1 MPPYDKPHVN
11 ISELGQGRNY
21 TSDNSRVRARVIQ
34 RIRDEHGPRIAKEYR
49 TAFDAAIEQRPA
61 AIEGLD
67 NPEFVALRFEIP
79 AQAPPAQLERTSE
92 KTRQA
97 AVSIQDNGAQGVVL
111 LIPDNKRE
119 VLDRLL
125 EEYISSPTQDEDGN
139 PKNPK
144 NNARISQIDAIR
156 AAEFRDFWKDDPEQ
170 LPADAEHEMWWGL
183 WCYKDRVDIV
193 VETATRLGARVS
205 EPDNH
210 LVFPDVK
217 VVQVYASK
225 FIVEILAFGTFGV
238 EEIRLASDNPIVFL
252 RDLEEDSLDWVNDL
266 AERIEWPPLDAP
278 AICILDT
285 GVNRGHPLLEPIL
298 APEHMGALSTVWGV
312 DDHDGHGTGM
322 AGLAGHGDLTAQL
335 ADTHHRS
342 LNHRLESVKIM
353 PPNGFEPNEL
363 AVYGALTQSAIS
375 IAEINNPTAPSRVF
389 CLAITNRDKSG
400 AVTSTWSAAIDQASA
415 GAMPGDD
422 DEDPLR
428 RLIIVSTGN
437 VHDEQALDALE
448 EPDAFPAQDP
458 SQAWNALTVGG
469 FTDKTT
475 IYDTGYEHWSA
486 CARPGELSPYSCSS
500 FLWQE
505 RKSPSKPDVVFE
517 AGNRAVNQLGTETM
531 AGLPSLSLLS
541 TGHEVDDYPFD
552 LMWATSAATA
562 QASRMAAKISASNTD
577 YWPETVRALMVH
589 SADWTEPMKQSFGN
603 HHRSGDRV
611 DLVRRFGFGVPNL
624 NRALAS
630 AENDLALISQ
640 RYIQPFY
647 KDGSV
652 KLNEAHVYPLPWPTT
667 TLQDLGE
674 TPVRLKVT
682 LSYFVEPNP
691 SFSSEI
697 DPNRYQ
703 SFGLRFDL
711 KRELETK
718 QVFLKRRNVRERLD
732 GERAP
737 ATQADSG
744 WLLGDSKVVSGS
756 LLCDVWEGTAA
767 QLATRDHLWVYP
779 VNGWWR
785 ERKSLEKFSHK
796 ARYALVITLDAPE
809 IEIDLHTEISA
820 MVEPLIGIEIS

>member
-1 MPPYDKPHVN
+1 VPPYDKAHVN
-11 ISELGQGRNY
+11 ISDLGQGRDY

-34 RIRDEHGPRIAKEYR
+34 RIRDEHGPRIAAEYR
-49 TAFDAAIEQRPA
+49 EAFDTALENRPEAID
-61 AIEGLD
+61 GLEA
-67 NPEFVALRFEIP
+67 PEFVALRFEIP
-79 AQAPPAQLERTSE
+79 AQAPPAQLERSSE

-97 AVSIQDNGAQGVVL
+97 AVTIQENGAQGIVL
-111 LIPDNKRE
+111 LIPDSKRG
-119 VLDRLL
+119 VLDKLL
-125 EEYISSPTQDEDGN
+125 EEYTNSPIVDEDGN
-139 PKNPK
+139 PKNPR

-156 AAEFRDFWKDDPEQ
+156 AAEFRDFWNDDPDQ
-170 LPADAEHEMWWGL
+170 LPDDPNHIMWWGL
-183 WCYKDRVDIV
+183 WCYKDRVDFVI
-193 VETATRLGARVS
+193 ETATALGARVS

-210 LVFPDVK
+210 LIFPDVK

-225 FIVEILAFGTFGV
+225 LIIEILAFGTFGV
-238 EEIRLASDNPIVFL
+238 EEVRLASDNPVVFI
-252 RDLEEDSLDWVNDL
+252 RDLEEDSNDWTNDL
-266 AERIEWPPLDAP
+266 AERIEWPPLDTP
-278 AICILDT
+278 TICILDT
-285 GVNRGHPLLEPIL
+285 GVNRAHPLLEPII
-298 APEHMGALSTVWGV
+298 AQEHMSALSTAWGA

-335 ADTHHRS
+335 ADTHERS

-353 PPNGFEPNEL
+353 PPDGFEPNAL

-375 IAEINNPTAPSRVF
+375 IAEINNPGAPSK
-389 CLAITNRDKSG
+389 TG
-400 AVTSTWSAAIDQASA
+400 AVSCTWSAAMYQAAA
-415 GAMPGDD
+415 GAMPGD
-422 DEDPLR
+422 EEENPVK

-437 VHDEQALDALE
+437 VQDEQALEALG

-475 IYDTGYEHWSA
+475 ILDAGYEHWSP
-486 CARPGELSPYSCSS
+486 CSNPGELSPYSCSS
-500 FLWQE
+500 FLWRD

-541 TGHEVDDYPFD
+541 TGYEVDDYPFD

-577 YWPETVRALMVH
+577 YWPETVRALMIH
-589 SADWTEPMKQSFGN
+589 SADWTEPMKQSLAN
-603 HHRSGDRV
+603 NHRSGDRV
-611 DLVRRFGFGVPNL
+611 NLIRRFGFGVPNL

-630 AENDLALISQ
+630 ARNDLALISQ
-640 RYIQPFY
+640 RYIQPFH

-674 TPVRLKVT
+674 TPVKLKVT

-697 DPNRYQ
+697 DPIRYQ

-718 QVFLKRRNVRERLD
+718 QVFLKRRNVRER
-732 GERAP
+732 GENERAP
-737 ATQADSG
+737 ATQPDSG
-744 WLLGDSKVVSGS
+744 WMLGDSKIVSGS

-767 QLATRDHLWVYP
+767 QLATRDHLWIYP

-785 ERKSLEKFSHK
+785 ERRSLEKYALK

-809 IEIDLHTEISA
+809 IDLDIHNEIAA